1 MIKTEAQLSA
11 YVSEQAS
18 SRGLL
23 AYHLDAAR
31 RRFNS
36 SSVGFPDWVIAGP
49 SGILFRELKSQ
60 DGRITPDQRYWGD
73 ILNYAGGNWGIWRPD
88 DAASGIICAELDAL
102 TKAWDER
109 ATGE

>member
-1 MIKTEAQLSA
+1 MITTEAQLSA
-11 YVSEQAS
+11 YVSQQATR
-18 SRGLL
+18 RGLL

-31 RRFNS
+31 RRFNP

-73 ILNYAGGNWGIWRPD
+73 ILNYAKGNWAIWRPE
-88 DAASGIICAELDAL
+88 DAFSGLISAELDAL
-102 TKAWDER
+102 TKGWD
-109 ATGE
+109 